1 MVRSRCVPLAFVA
14 VAGTVLAAC
23 HQAHVADPAGQDY
36 VRVESGELLAACQ
49 LNPAVEFTGSA
60 GIAGGTLAGAGV
72 AITIPAGALSTAT
85 SFHVRI
91 PSSPYAEVEIHADGQ
106 EHYQFMQPVVIAI
119 DYSRCGTPSG
129 DLTAWHIDP
138 ETKALL
144 EDMGGVNDVL
154 NQRVIFSTMHLSGYA
169 IAN

>member
-1 MVRSRCVPLAFVA
+1 MGRSRCVPLAFVA
-14 VAGTVLAAC
+14 IAGTVLAAC
-23 HQAHVADPAGQDY
+23 DQTHVADPPGQDY
-36 VRVESGELLAACQ
+36 VRIESGGLLAACQ
-49 LNPAVEFTGSA
+49 LNPEVEFTGSA
-60 GIAGGTLAGAGV
+60 GVAGAVLAGGGV
-72 AITIPAGALSTAT
+72 TMTIPAGALLNAT

-106 EHYQFMQPVVIAI
+106 EHYQFLQPVVIAI

>member
-1 MVRSRCVPLAFVA
+1 MGRSRCVPLAFVA
-14 VAGTVLAAC
+14 IAGMALAAC
-23 HQAHVADPAGQDY
+23 DQAHVADPAGQDY
-36 VRVESGELLAACQ
+36 VRIESGGLLAACQ

-60 GIAGGTLAGAGV
+60 GIAGGTLAGGGV
-72 AITIPAGALSTAT
+72 SVTIPAGALLNAT

-91 PSSPYAEVEIHADGQ
+91 PSSPYAEVEIRANGQ
-106 EHYQFMQPVVIAI
+106 DHYQFMQPVVIAI
-119 DYSRCGTPSG
+119 EYSRCGTPTG

-154 NQRVIFSTMHLSGYA
+154 NRRVIFSTMHLSGYA